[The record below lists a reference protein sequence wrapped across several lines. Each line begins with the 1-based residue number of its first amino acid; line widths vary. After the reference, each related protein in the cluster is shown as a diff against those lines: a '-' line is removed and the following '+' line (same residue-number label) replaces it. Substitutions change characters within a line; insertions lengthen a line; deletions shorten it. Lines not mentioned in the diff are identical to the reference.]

1 MKVPQIALLSANDCR
16 GTYYSFRQYINE
28 QLRVLCRQNK
38 ISAVRVVSC
47 DERQCVVEYHVEIPK
62 DEV

>member
-1 MKVPQIALLSANDCR
+1 MKVPQLCVLFATECQ
-16 GTYYSFRQYINE
+16 GTHYSFRQYINE
-28 QLRVLCRQNK
+28 QLRRLCRQDK

>member
-1 MKVPQIALLSANDCR
+1 MKVPQIVTLSANDCR
-16 GTYYSFRQYINE
+16 GTHYGFRQYINE
-28 QLRVLCRQNK
+28 QLRGLCRQK
-38 ISAVRVVSC
+38 DTSAVRVVSC

>member
-1 MKVPQIALLSANDCR
+1 MKVPQIVLLSANDCR

-28 QLRVLCRQNK
+28 QLRVLCQQDK

-47 DERQCVVEYHVEIPK
+47 GERDCVVEYHVEIPK
-62 DEV
+62 EEV

>member
-1 MKVPQIALLSANDCR
+1 MKVPQIVLLSANDCR

-28 QLRVLCRQNK
+28 QLRVLCRQRD

-47 DERQCVVEYHVEIPK
+47 GERDCVVEYHVEIPK